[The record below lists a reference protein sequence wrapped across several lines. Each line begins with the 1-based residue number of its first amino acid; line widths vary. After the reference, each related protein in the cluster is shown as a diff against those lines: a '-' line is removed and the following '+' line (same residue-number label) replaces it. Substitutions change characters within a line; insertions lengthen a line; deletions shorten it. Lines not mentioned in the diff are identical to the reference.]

1 MDFKENAR
9 AWLQANAGNHLPKGT
24 RQYKFNCITTGESVN
39 VFGLSAD
46 RPAFEGKVIHSEP
59 GLFGIVKP
67 SRTVFTVVDAS
78 LLPADLDVGS
88 VVRITP
94 YQRRRFDGTSFLEP
108 EKTETL
114 QSGIVSRTFMIGERA
129 SKIPVPAPACEYTK
143 AMLALLHRGE
153 CSDGFRVISNMLV
166 DFNARNLSLQESG
179 VDGNGK
185 AVDPQFRFDCET
197 GKFTGHVRIGLA
209 LGEDAYYVELF
220 KIGERGEYTLA
231 NSCRH
236 IMFEDLAE
244 VLETLLCD
252 GQWKMCRVEVLKA
265 APRTR
270 TTEAA
275 AV

>member
-24 RQYKFNCITTGESVN
+24 RQYKFNCITTGEVVN
-39 VFGLSAD
+39 MLGLSTD
-46 RPAFEGKVIHSEP
+46 RQAVEGKVVHTEP
-59 GLFGIVKP
+59 GVFGIVKP
-67 SRTVFTVVDAS
+67 SRTLFTVVDAR

-88 VVRITP
+88 VVRVTP

-114 QSGIVSRTFMIGERA
+114 ANGIVGRTYVIGA
-129 SKIPVPAPACEYTK
+129 QVSKIPVPAPTCEYLK
-143 AMLALLHRGE
+143 AMLELLHHGK

-166 DFNARNLSLQESG
+166 DFNARNISLYEPG
-179 VDGNGK
+179 ANDRPL
-185 AVDPQFRFDCET
+185 DPQFRFDCET

-220 KIGERGEYTLA
+220 KIGEQGEYALA
-231 NSCRH
+231 NSCRN
-236 IMFEDLAE
+236 IMFDELAG

-252 GQWKMCRVEVLKA
+252 GQWKMCKVEVLKA

-275 AV
+275 AS